1 MTSMDERSD
10 VVRLTVLSLLELVR
24 EFKEF
29 GVKIPPRVMRCKKT
43 TFEELLRILLSKQMP
58 GLLHIPLDFLCD
70 KVISVYSSP
79 QLVRILDV

>member
-43 TFEELLRILLSKQMP
+43 TFEELLRILLSK
-58 GLLHIPLDFLCD
+58 
-70 KVISVYSSP
+70 
-79 QLVRILDV
+79 